1 MKKLNTSKVKK
12 EKTKTPKIT
21 KETKK
26 ETNKVTIKKVEKN
39 TKKVEKETIKKP
51 IKKVVMGIIIPYY
64 NNSLECEL
72 NFKRLME
79 DLDKQLTD
87 DMILFVWEDGQASE
101 WLLEY
106 KDKENIVIK
115 GSLENKGV
123 SYARN
128 KGIEYLK
135 DKVNYILFIDSDD
148 VIENNYLPKMCEYC
162 ADNTHEII
170 ESTFLVKGQLAPFMR
185 DSVRSGVAGSALQT
199 KIIGDFRFEEN
210 LQIGEDTEFMQ
221 KVCDL
226 TKYRKKHAPTQYN
239 YQLGANENSLTMRHI
254 RKEIRKER

>member
-26 ETNKVTIKKVEKN
+26 ETSKVTIKKVEKN
-39 TKKVEKETIKKP
+39 TKKVEKEVIKKP
-51 IKKVVMGIIIPYY
+51 IKKVVLGIAIPYY
-64 NNSLECEL
+64 CNSLECEI

-79 DLDKQLTD
+79 ELNKQLTN
-87 DMILFVWEDGQASE
+87 DMILYVFEDGQVSE

-106 KDKENIVIK
+106 KQKDNIMIT

-128 KGIEYLK
+128 KAIDYLI
-135 DKVNYILFIDSDD
+135 DKTKYILFIDSDD
-148 VIENNYLPKMCEYC
+148 IVENNYLQKMWEYC

-170 ESTFLVKGQLAPFMR
+170 ESTFLINGNLAQFNR
-185 DSVRSGVAGSALQT
+185 NLIRSGVAGSALQT
-199 KIIGDFRFEEN
+199 KIIGDIRFDETLE
-210 LQIGEDTEFMQ
+210 IGEDTKFMNE
-221 KVCDL
+221 VCDL
-226 TKYRKKHAPTQYN
+226 TKYRKKHAPTQYI
-239 YQLGANENSLTMRHI
+239 YQLGLNGNSLTMRYS
-254 RKEIRKER
+254 RKEIGGKR